1 MYNIC
6 TYIGL
11 QKRDIS
17 VTYNI
22 CVSILKPSSKKQHQ
36 NATNIT
42 PITQPLCKFYSKKAG

>member
-22 CVSILKPSSKKQHQ
+22 CVSILKPDQKTTPKCDKY
-36 NATNIT
+36 NANHAAIV
-42 PITQPLCKFYSKKAG
+42 